1 MKHRKNNTSWGSE
14 IICPAIA
21 LALHPANII
30 DVGCGNGDM
39 VQWFC
44 DHGILAV
51 GVEEPNMP
59 RETVLSRVR
68 DKILYLD
75 LCVPWIEE
83 DFSFCFDLAISIHV
97 AENIHPNKTEAY
109 LRNLTMLSRNIL
121 MVIAHPDSFDKSGI
135 NIQSSA
141 YWDARFNNLGY
152 QRDSRIEWELKKALV
167 PYRSDNRVYDM
178 IHHLSFYRGGIND
191 SSH

>member
-1 MKHRKNNTSWGSE
+1 
-14 IICPAIA
+14 
-21 LALHPANII
+21 
-30 DVGCGNGDM
+30 M
-39 VQWFC
+39 VLRSRN
-44 DHGILAV
+44 LAV
-51 GVEEPNMP
+51 GIEEPNMP

-97 AENIHPNKTEAY
+97 AENIHPNKTETY

-121 MVIAHPDSFDKSGI
+121 MVIAHHDSFDKSGI

-152 QRDSRIEWELKKALV
+152 QRDSRIEWVLKKALI
-167 PYRSDNRVYDM
+167 PYRRDNRVYDM